1 MENDPC
7 VGVVTRERILRIV
20 LLPAPFGPISP
31 TVSPRRISKLTSLRA
46 QNSRV
51 SPDSRRKALRA
62 RRASSSRRETYQPL
76 CRRYFFDTRSNRIA
90 TSFMRSDHVGEGS
103 LGSFEYQVGRDQADN
118 GQRKRAPDQAE
129 VGRQAVQQDTAV
141 G

>member
-46 QNSRV
+46 QNSWV
-51 SPDSRRKALRA
+51 SPESRRKALRA
-62 RRASSSRRETYQPL
+62 SRASSSRREMYQPW
-76 CRRYFFDTRSNRIA
+76 RSRYFFDTRSNRMAI
-90 TSFMRSDHVGEGS
+90 SFMRSDHVGEVP
-103 LGSFEYQVGRDQADN
+103 LGSFEYEVRRDQADES
-118 GQRKRAPDQAE
+118 QHKRAPD
-129 VGRQAVQQDTAV
+129 
-141 G
+141 